1 MYTPPFT
8 ISPRTI
14 HLIADIS
21 ALVERYAIRMEQE
34 DALLLRKINRIKTI
48 QGSLAIEGNTLSE
61 SQITDI
67 LDGKHIVAPIRE
79 IQEVRNAIK
88 TYNSYHT
95 FDPYSVDDLLIAH
108 KIMMEALV
116 DNAGH
121 FRQGGVGVFAG
132 TQLIHMA
139 RPADRVPYLI
149 KDLFEWLRKSD
160 DHLLI
165 KSCVFHYEFEFIHP
179 FSDGNGRMG
188 RLWQSLILGRLHPL
202 FEYLPVENMVYAN
215 QEAYY
220 NAIQHSTATADS
232 GPFIEFMLQEI
243 LNTLKRHQGSLIS
256 QHNVMEVRDK
266 IRDKFGISSEQIIE
280 QIQRNP
286 AVTLDE
292 IAAALSVT
300 RRSIEKKIKELR
312 DAGYI
317 RREGSNKSGRWIV
330 NDEV

>member
-8 ISPRTI
+8 ISSRTI

-108 KIMMEALV
+108 KVMMEALV

-121 FRQGGVGVFAG
+121 FRQGGVGVSAG
-132 TQLIHMA
+132 TQLIH
-139 RPADRVPYLI
+139 RR
-149 KDLFEWLRKSD
+149 
-160 DHLLI
+160 LLPT
-165 KSCVFHYEFEFIHP
+165 VF
-179 FSDGNGRMG
+179 
-188 RLWQSLILGRLHPL
+188 LILSK
-202 FEYLPVENMVYAN
+202 
-215 QEAYY
+215 
-220 NAIQHSTATADS
+220 IC
-232 GPFIEFMLQEI
+232 
-243 LNTLKRHQGSLIS
+243 LNGYESR
-256 QHNVMEVRDK
+256 M
-266 IRDKFGISSEQIIE
+266 II
-280 QIQRNP
+280 
-286 AVTLDE
+286 
-292 IAAALSVT
+292 
-300 RRSIEKKIKELR
+300 
-312 DAGYI
+312 Y
-317 RREGSNKSGRWIV
+317 
-330 NDEV
+330 